1 MISHATFK
9 STLKSMDIELSP
21 IAFEEAFIRIR
32 RAADQVG
39 EVSDTRAQAI
49 LDEVIS
55 GSEMLQGVAESF
67 R

>member
-1 MISHATFK
+1 
-9 STLKSMDIELSP
+9 MDIELSP